1 MAGRDERAND
11 PANDPAIDLGNDAAN
26 DPEGDLLALLLR
38 IGDDHLILGHRLS
51 EWCGHAPMLEEDL
64 ALPNMA
70 LDLIGTARMCYGYAA
85 EIEGG
90 GRGEDDYAF
99 LRDGTEFR
107 HMLMVERPNGDFAF
121 TILRQFLFAAWMHPL
136 WDGLTGAS
144 DARLADHAGK
154 AVKEMAYHVRHSGEW
169 VIRLGDG
176 TDESARRMMAALD
189 DLAPYIGEMFESD
202 EITERL
208 VAAGLL
214 PDPATVRAAF
224 DSTVARTF
232 TMAQLPPLAV
242 AAGISGGRTGRHG
255 EVLGHLLAEM
265 QFMQRAY
272 PGQTW

>member
-1 MAGRDERAND
+1 MAGRD
-11 PANDPAIDLGNDAAN
+11 DLVRGLARDSDGDTA
-26 DPEGDLLALLLR
+26 DDLLALLLR

-107 HMLMVERPNGDFAF
+107 HMLMVERPNGDFAH

-136 WDGLTGAS
+136 WDRLTGAS

-176 TDESARRMMAALD
+176 TAESARRMRVALD
-189 DLAPYIGEMFESD
+189 DLAPYIGEMFEHD
-202 EITERL
+202 ETAERL
-208 VAAGLL
+208 VAAGLF
-214 PDPATVRAAF
+214 PDPSTIRAAF
-224 DSTVARTF
+224 EGTVARTF
-232 TMAQLPPLAV
+232 TMAKLPPLEV
-242 AAGISGGRTGRHG
+242 TSGITGGRTGRHG

-272 PGQTW
+272 PGLTW

>member
-1 MAGRDERAND
+1 MAGRNDIAGDLAND
-11 PANDPAIDLGNDAAN
+11 PANDATTDPAN
-26 DPEGDLLALLLR
+26 DLLALLLR
-38 IGDDHLILGHRLS
+38 LGDDHLILSHRLS

-70 LDLIGTARMCYGYAA
+70 LDLIGTARMCYGYAG

-90 GRGEDDYAF
+90 GRSEDDYAF
-99 LRDGTEFR
+99 LRDGTDFR
-107 HMLMVERPNGDFAF
+107 HMLMVERPNGDFAH

-136 WDGLTGAS
+136 WDGLTTSS

-176 TDESARRMMAALD
+176 TDESARRMRAALD
-189 DLAPYIGEMFESD
+189 DLTPYIGEMCAHD
-202 EITERL
+202 ETAMRL

-214 PDPATVRAAF
+214 PEPDTIRAAF
-224 DSTVARTF
+224 EGTVARTF
-232 TMAQLPPLAV
+232 TMAQLPPLEV
-242 AAGISGGRTGRHG
+242 APGITGGRTGRHG

-272 PGQTW
+272 PGLTW